1 MTGLLV
7 TKREAANLLNDYFVH
22 IADSMPEMRVEDY
35 GEDYANHP
43 SIKAIHDHR
52 GASAPSCLSFHRAS
66 ETQVELLLKG
76 INVRTHLVTI

>member
-1 MTGLLV
+1 M

-43 SIKAIHDHR
+43 SIKAY
-52 GASAPSCLSFHRAS
+52 P
-66 ETQVELLLKG
+66 
-76 INVRTHLVTI
+76 